1 VYLRLFRLRRRLLKI
16 KIPRATPSHPCKAF
30 REGANCWAHAIA
42 DTRRRRTVIATS
54 IAPAITLSSPLTPF
68 LLHLASN
75 TGESDDVRLARI
87 FRELHPRFPF
97 PPSCMCPRAYPEVA
111 CEDGFVFLVA
121 ARSSIPDASRTR
133 IRPRKDST
141 IQGSWD
147 PGGLPAEDVRW
158 TSRSPAARRIRGTDD
173 LRTQGYATDCIYGRS
188 PGRRRIRAG
197 RRARLFREQAR

>member
-87 FRELHPRFPF
+87 FRELHPRFLSPLRAR
-97 PPSCMCPRAYPEVA
+97 PRAYPEVA
-111 CEDGFVFLVA
+111 CEGGFVFLSSSPHDHPSLTRLALVSDHVKTR
-121 ARSSIPDASRTR
+121 RSKVPGIPEAF
-133 IRPRKDST
+133 
-141 IQGSWD
+141 
-147 PGGLPAEDVRW
+147 
-158 TSRSPAARRIRGTDD
+158 
-173 LRTQGYATDCIYGRS
+173 
-188 PGRRRIRAG
+188 RRRMFDGPAD
-197 RRARLFREQAR
+197 RRPHGGFEEPTI